1 MTAHVLI
8 TGTLFRAP
16 EQRTSKA
23 GKPFVTA
30 TVRVKDGDPST
41 GSGQASQWWKV
52 LAFAESTQ
60 AELMRLADG
69 DAISFKGTLKEAPSD
84 TLASRSMTP
93 LP

>member
-16 EQRTSKA
+16 EPRTSKA
-23 GKPFVTA
+23 GKPFVRA
-30 TVRVKDGDPST
+30 TVRVKDGED
-41 GSGQASQWWKV
+41 AQWWKV
-52 LAFAESTQ
+52 LAISETVQ